1 MCVLC
6 TYIYIYIHVIYV
18 YTVWIQFYVSL
29 REATECAV
37 FIGRS
42 GCVKSIYHINDVF
55 LHWKV
60 LYKFYF
66 DFISNMIIPNC
77 IHRFAAKAA
86 ICLCFAQLWLYQEP
100 CLQRIRSINI
110 FAVDRKGLWCPSVPS
125 IWCHTWCVTC
135 PNLRNLV
142 LGGCC
147 SWFKCGLQCVCVWS
161 IVDLS
166 LMAIHVVSLLVAQL
180 DLEDFT
186 SQSCIFSFNMFDKE
200 KHTHNERE
208 RYMDMFSYVLCKC
221 LSIAT
226 SVYRRMN

>member
-1 MCVLC
+1 MNSIVISTINPNVDQVMCVNWAIDWGPPC
-6 TYIYIYIHVIYV
+6 MDFSMAAPMHITDIHCIVKVGIIYIYTFILYVYIYVIYV

-42 GCVKSIYHINDVF
+42 GCVNSIYHINEVF
-55 LHWKV
+55 LHWRV

-66 DFISNMIIPNC
+66 DFISNMIIPYC
-77 IHRFAAKAA
+77 IHRLAAKAA

-142 LGGCC
+142 LGGCF
-147 SWFKCGLQCVCVWS
+147 SWFKCGLQCVCV
-161 IVDLS
+161 I
-166 LMAIHVVSLLVAQL
+166 
-180 DLEDFT
+180 
-186 SQSCIFSFNMFDKE
+186 
-200 KHTHNERE
+200 
-208 RYMDMFSYVLCKC
+208 
-221 LSIAT
+221 
-226 SVYRRMN
+226 